1 MMRRCV
7 LTFPL
12 ASWLWLVMWGCSTG
26 GVPAVPGEPPGSGH
40 EQHLPLTISN
50 VGLDVAVSWDRT
62 GVVEN
67 SDSLGVFSLENNRLF
82 LRWWEDARSD
92 YFAFIQ
98 DQTTGDT
105 LKVLFE
111 GSPRKGLTELSFNVS
126 ALSVGRPHRWHLT
139 RQAERDTLQLMD
151 FQFLSE

>member
-1 MMRRCV
+1 MRRCV
-7 LTFPL
+7 LTFSL
-12 ASWLWLVMWGCSTG
+12 ASWLLLVLWGCSSADG
-26 GVPAVPGEPPGSGH
+26 PFIPDEPKGSGH
-40 EQHLPLTISN
+40 EQDLPLTTSN
-50 VGLDVAVSWDRT
+50 VGLDVAVSWDLT
-62 GVVEN
+62 GVEEN
-67 SDSLGVFSLENNRLF
+67 SDSLGIFDLENNRLS

-126 ALSVGRPHRWHLT
+126 ALSVGRPHRWLLT
-139 RQAERDTLQLMD
+139 RKAERDTLQLMD

>member
-7 LTFPL
+7 LTFPR
-12 ASWLWLVMWGCSTG
+12 ASWFLLVLWGCSAAD
-26 GVPAVPGEPPGSGH
+26 VPVTPVESKGSGH
-40 EQHLPLTISN
+40 EQDLPLTTSN
-50 VGLDVAVSWDRT
+50 VGLDVAASWDRT

-67 SDSLGVFSLENNRLF
+67 SDSLGVFGLENNRLF

-98 DQTTGDT
+98 DQMTGDT

-111 GSPRKGLTELSFNVS
+111 GSPRKGLTEVSFNVS
-126 ALSVGRPHRWHLT
+126 ALSVGRPYRWLLT
-139 RQAERDTLQLMD
+139 RKAERDTLQIMD
-151 FQFLSE
+151 FQFP

>member
-1 MMRRCV
+1 MIHTYMPQLIRFFSKQKIKGEEKTCKKCEMRRAGQDVTPDIRHIRSC
-7 LTFPL
+7 PDK
-12 ASWLWLVMWGCSTG
+12 
-26 GVPAVPGEPPGSGH
+26 
-40 EQHLPLTISN
+40 HLEKKTYSKKCEYCDKI
-50 VGLDVAVSWDRT
+50 
-62 GVVEN
+62 
-67 SDSLGVFSLENNRLF
+67 FSLENNRLF

-126 ALSVGRPHRWHLT
+126 ALSVGRPHRWLLT
-139 RQAERDTLQLMD
+139 RKAERDTLQLMD